1 MAKLTS
7 QYVCMQCG
15 NVQPRWAGQCG
26 ACGAWDSLVEEV
38 VEAIPSGLKP
48 ASPAKANNI
57 VGGLGIVG
65 LNDTINEA
73 SRCAT
78 GIDEVDRVLG
88 GGLVAGSAI
97 LIGGDPGIGKST
109 LLLQLAAKLCDTQQV
124 LYVTGEESTPQVQLR
139 ARRLNLQ
146 QSNIQ
151 LASSTSVRDVVSA
164 IKKMQAV
171 SAIKKIQAPAVV
183 VIDSIQT
190 MYIDNIESAA
200 GTVAQVRASSAE
212 LIRVCKK
219 RGVTLIL
226 IGHVTKEG
234 QIAGPRVLEHMVD
247 TVLYFEGER
256 NQFYRLLRATKNRFG
271 AAGEV
276 GVFTMGETGLS
287 EVASPSALFLSHR
300 SHAVSGAAIYA
311 GLEGTRPVLLEMEA
325 LVAPNH
331 YATPR
336 RAVIG
341 WEAGRLAML
350 LAVLEARAGINLADR
365 EVYLNVAGGYK
376 VQDSSA
382 DMAAA
387 AALISAKLDIALPL
401 DTVYCGEIALSGD
414 FRPTPQLNIR
424 LKEAA
429 KLGFKRAIIP
439 HLENIISASENLP
452 LPYVGIKD
460 LNDLVKWISQI

>member
-15 NVQPRWAGQCG
+15 NIHPRWAGQCG

-48 ASPAKANNI
+48 VTPAKANNI
-57 VGGLGIVG
+57 AGGLGIVS

-73 SRCAT
+73 SRNST

-109 LLLQLAAKLCDTQQV
+109 LLLQLAAKLCNTQQV

-146 QSNIQ
+146 QTNIQ

-164 IKKMQAV
+164 LKKMQD
-171 SAIKKIQAPAVV
+171 PAVV

-219 RGVTLIL
+219 RGITLIL

-271 AAGEV
+271 AAGEI
-276 GVFTMGETGLS
+276 GVFTMGEHGLS

-300 SHAVSGAAIYA
+300 SNAVSGAAIYA
-311 GLEGTRPVLLEMEA
+311 GLEGSRPVLLEMEA

-387 AALISAKLDIALPL
+387 AALISAKADIPLPL

-439 HLENIISASENLP
+439 HQENIAGTQIESPP
-452 LPYVGIKD
+452 LPCTTIKH
-460 LNDLVKWISQI
+460 LSDLVSWINQI